1 VVGVD
6 VWLHVEVFRS
16 GRRFEMDT
24 RRLVSRIEQVPML
37 EHLVQK
43 TRTGSPHGNGSHV
56 NRPADRLLQCRCEGS
71 DVPDRV
77 VTVLDQNGNVN
88 VA

>member
-1 VVGVD
+1 
-6 VWLHVEVFRS
+6 
-16 GRRFEMDT
+16 
-24 RRLVSRIEQVPML
+24 ML